1 MNAPHTWIIELT
13 AFAIGVPIEYRV
25 TDSGRPDLAEWTEWK
40 LFSIPPFDDQSY
52 SFRVKESKYPVVK
65 I

>member
-1 MNAPHTWIIELT
+1 MNAPHPWVIELT
-13 AFAIGVPIEYRV
+13 AFAIGVPIEYRIP
-25 TDSGRPDLAEWTEWK
+25 SSKQANQSKWTEWT

-52 SFRVKESKYPVVK
+52 MWRVKESKPEGK